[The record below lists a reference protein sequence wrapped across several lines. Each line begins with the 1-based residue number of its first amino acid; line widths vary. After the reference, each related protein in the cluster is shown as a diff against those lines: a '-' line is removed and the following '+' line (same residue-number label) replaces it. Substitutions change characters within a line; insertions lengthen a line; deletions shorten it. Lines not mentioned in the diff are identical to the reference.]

1 MTDETRPE
9 SEEPTE
15 EVPAQPPPEIPG
27 QPQTAAPAAPPAP
40 AAPRPGGP
48 RLGHIVL
55 GAVLVLIGVG
65 WLIEALDVADVPWRL
80 LLPSILILVGLAL
93 TLGARSGSHG
103 GLIAFGVV
111 LTVLVLLAG
120 VFEVLMD
127 VPLSGGVGDRTRTPT
142 TADDQYRW
150 GVGKMTLDL
159 RRAQDLPGEE
169 IAASVVVGELVVI
182 VPDGVSLVIEARAGL
197 GEVNVLGESADGV
210 DPSLECYG
218 SSRDVDCSSPDTAAS
233 ERALHLTL
241 EVGLGKVEVQR

>member
-1 MTDETRPE
+1 MTDETRPA
-9 SEEPTE
+9 SEEPTA
-15 EVPAQPPPEIPG
+15 EVPAQPAPE
-27 QPQTAAPAAPPAP
+27 TAAPSHPAALPSPPTP

-65 WLIEALDVADVPWRL
+65 WLIEALDVADVPWRF

-93 TLGARSGSHG
+93 SLGARTGRHG
-103 GLIAFGVV
+103 GLLAVGVV

-120 VFEVLMD
+120 AFEVLVD
-127 VPLSGGVGDRTRTPT
+127 IPLSGGVGDRTRTPT
-142 TADDQYRW
+142 TAEDEYRW

-159 RRAQDLPGEE
+159 RRAQNLPGEE

-182 VPDGVSLVIEARAGL
+182 VPDDVPLAIEARAGL

-210 DPSLECYG
+210 DPDLECYG
-218 SSRDVDCSSPDTAAS
+218 SSRDVDCSAVTAPS
-233 ERALHLTL
+233 ERSLHLVL
-241 EVGLGKVEVQR
+241 KVGLGKVEVHR

>member
-9 SEEPTE
+9 SEEPTQ
-15 EVPAQPPPEIPG
+15 EVPVQPPPETPAHH
-27 QPQTAAPAAPPAP
+27 TAATPSPPAA
-40 AAPRPGGP
+40 AAPRPRGP

-65 WLIEALDVADVPWRL
+65 WLIEALDVADVPWRF

-93 TLGARSGSHG
+93 ALGARTGRHG

-120 VFEVLMD
+120 VFEVLLD
-127 VPLSGGVGDRTRTPT
+127 IPLSGGVGDRTRTPT
-142 TADDQYRW
+142 TAEDEYRW

-159 RRAQDLPGEE
+159 RRAQGLPGEE

-182 VPDGVSLVIEARAGL
+182 VPDDVPLVIDARVGL

-218 SSRDVDCSSPDTAAS
+218 SSRDVDCSSSVTAAG
-233 ERALHLTL
+233 ELALHLTL

>member
-1 MTDETRPE
+1 MTDETRPV

-15 EVPAQPPPEIPG
+15 EVPAQPPPTTPEPYTG
-27 QPQTAAPAAPPAP
+27 AAASPPAP

-65 WLIEALDVADVPWRL
+65 WLIEALDVADVPWRF

-93 TLGARSGSHG
+93 ALGARTGRHG

-120 VFEVLMD
+120 VFEVLLD
-127 VPLSGGVGDRTRTPT
+127 IPLSGGVGDRTRTPT
-142 TADDQYRW
+142 TAEDEYRW

-182 VPDGVSLVIEARAGL
+182 VPDDVPLVIEARAGL
-197 GEVNVLGESADGV
+197 GEVVVLGESADGV

-218 SSRDVDCSSPDTAAS
+218 SSREVDCSSPATEAG
-233 ERALHLTL
+233 ERSLHLTL

>member
-1 MTDETRPE
+1 MTDETPPA

-15 EVPAQPPPEIPG
+15 EVPVQPAAEAPAQP
-27 QPQTAAPAAPPAP
+27 AAAPPAP
-40 AAPRPGGP
+40 PTPAAPRLGGP
-48 RLGHIVL
+48 RLSHIVL

-65 WLIEALDVADVPWRL
+65 WLLEALDVADVPWRF
-80 LLPSILILVGLAL
+80 LLPSVLILVGLAL
-93 TLGARSGSHG
+93 TLGARTGRHG

-111 LTVLVLLAG
+111 LTAMVLLAG

-142 TADDQYRW
+142 TAADEYRW

-159 RRAQDLPGEE
+159 RRAEGLPGQE

-182 VPDGVSLVIEARAGL
+182 VPDDVPLVIDARAGL
-197 GEVNVLGESADGV
+197 GEVSVLGAGADGV
-210 DPSLECYG
+210 DPSLECVG
-218 SSRDVDCSSPDTAAS
+218 SSRVVDCSSSGAAAG

-241 EVGLGKVEVQR
+241 QVGLGKVEVQR

>member
-1 MTDETRPE
+1 MNDETRPE

-15 EVPAQPPPEIPG
+15 EVPAQPAPTTPE
-27 QPQTAAPAAPPAP
+27 QYTAATPSPPAP

-65 WLIEALDVADVPWRL
+65 WLIEALDVADVPWRF

-93 TLGARSGSHG
+93 TLGARTGSHG
-103 GLIAFGVV
+103 GLIAVGVV

-120 VFEVLMD
+120 VFEVLID
-127 VPLSGGVGDRTRTPT
+127 IPLSGGVGDRTRTPT
-142 TADDQYRW
+142 TAEDEYRW

-159 RRAQDLPGEE
+159 RRAQGLQGEE
-169 IAASVVVGELVVI
+169 IAASVVIGELVVI
-182 VPDGVSLVIEARAGL
+182 VPDDVPLVIEARAGL
-197 GEVNVLGESADGV
+197 GEVVVLGESADGV

-218 SSRDVDCSSPDTAAS
+218 SSRDVDCSSSGEVAS
-233 ERALHLTL
+233 ERFLHLTL